1 MNLLYLK
8 NPSPPEVIY
17 AIIEVPK
24 RSKNKYEYNHEL
36 ARVCHSSFVA
46 LANYGF
52 VSETWTQDEA
62 PLDILV
68 LTQEPLFTGVVA
80 EVKPIG
86 ILETIAEGREDPWS
100 GKEKAE
106 QKILNAIKEFKK
118 LQG

>member
-1 MNLLYLK
+1 MNLLYLR

-24 RSKNKYEYNHEL
+24 GSKNKYEYDHELGVFRL

-46 LANYGF
+46 PANYGF
-52 VSETWTQDEA
+52 VPETWTQDEA

-68 LTQEPLFTGVVA
+68 LTQEPLLIGVVV

-86 ILETIAEGREDPWS
+86 ILETIAEGKEDP
-100 GKEKAE
+100 
-106 QKILNAIKEFKK
+106 KILSVALGSYLFKNR
-118 LQG
+118 